1 MSLEEIQSAGQKL
14 AEIQFPLFLEKQLTV
29 GIIQT
34 KKKKEKEKNNK
45 NDETISKEKLL
56 KREREKRREEH
67 EASIHETAIK
77 AKKEAIMRELYF
89 GLVDLE
95 IPEEYQHLVAT
106 GNPQMDSINRYNV
119 LEAMRAALMAE
130 HPRVFSV
137 FA

>member
-14 AEIQFPLFLEKQLTV
+14 AEIQFPLFLKKQLTV
-29 GIIQT
+29 GTI
-34 KKKKEKEKNNK
+34 KKEKKKNNK
-45 NDETISKEKLL
+45 TDKTLISKEKLL
-56 KREREKRREEH
+56 KREREKRKEEH
-67 EASIHETAIK
+67 EASIHETAIE
-77 AKKEAIMRELYF
+77 AKKEMIMRELYF

-119 LEAMRAALMAE
+119 LEAMRTALMVE
-130 HPRVFSV
+130 HPRVFSL